1 MVFNGE
7 LFWGNDRID
16 LLIERIKTPDS
27 ITTALGSRHD
37 HRSR

>member
-16 LLIERIKTPDS
+16 MLIERIERPDS
-27 ITTALGSRHD
+27 AVAALGSRH
-37 HRSR
+37 RK